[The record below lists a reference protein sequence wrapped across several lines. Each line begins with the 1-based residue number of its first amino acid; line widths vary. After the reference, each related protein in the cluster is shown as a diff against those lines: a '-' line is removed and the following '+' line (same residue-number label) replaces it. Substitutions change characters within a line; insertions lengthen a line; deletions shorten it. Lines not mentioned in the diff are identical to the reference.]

1 MDLRQGSREGKVLG
15 QLGMVRSGLSGSRA
29 DRGRE
34 WRRDVF
40 IYPFLKAFPQN
51 VFREHSLYI
60 QHSTS
65 ASLS

>member
-15 QLGMVRSGLSGSRA
+15 QLRTVKSGLSGGRA
-29 DRGRE
+29 DTGRE

-40 IYPFLKAFPQN
+40 IYPFLKGFPQN
-51 VFREHSLYI
+51 IFRGHSLYA
-60 QHSTS
+60 HSMS